1 MERERGGIDHAT
13 VRLRLAVVARASLER
28 QPEVRIKMQRKKDG
42 LIVFDKE
49 VDMIHNVGKITKG
62 LVNTKKGGEG
72 CLSKRDEPG
81 FKLRIYKLLELI

>member
-49 VDMIHNVGKITKG
+49 VDMIHNVGKNTKG
-62 LVNTKKGGEG
+62 LVNTKKGGRGAFQSGMSPVLNSEFIN
-72 CLSKRDEPG
+72 C
-81 FKLRIYKLLELI
+81 